1 MCGIAAV
8 KAAGMRKMILQLI
21 TSWQLRMQ
29 TLSGVKDLLTTGL
42 MGHSEKKELVL
53 FMSYNPEE
61 FAFRIFMRFKKI

>member
-42 MGHSEKKELVL
+42 MGH
-53 FMSYNPEE
+53 
-61 FAFRIFMRFKKI
+61 